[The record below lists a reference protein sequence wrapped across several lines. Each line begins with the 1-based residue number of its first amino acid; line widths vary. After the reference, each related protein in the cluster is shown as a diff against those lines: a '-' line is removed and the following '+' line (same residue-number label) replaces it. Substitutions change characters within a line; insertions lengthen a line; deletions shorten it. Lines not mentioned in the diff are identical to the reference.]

1 MAITEEQ
8 GAEVLSRLSGG
19 EGVKSVLRGL
29 TIPRSDFSTWRRE
42 NIFAFRT
49 AMKAGKPAKAPLTKS
64 QKLKKLRMNKAR
76 AQERLSGIG
85 MKIAEVEAED
95 E

>member
-1 MAITEEQ
+1 MAMTEEQ
-8 GAEVLSRLSGG
+8 GSAVLSRISDG
-19 EGVKSVLRGL
+19 ESVKSILRSL
-29 TIPRSDFSTWRRE
+29 TVSRSDFSTWRRE
-42 NIFAFRT
+42 NLFAFRA
-49 AMKAGKPAKAPLTKS
+49 AMKAGKPAKSSLTRS

-76 AQERLSGIG
+76 AQERLSGID